1 VILVDTSVWIE
12 AFRRANGEEAA
23 RLRALLDA
31 DAVAMAPPIRI
42 ELLSGSGA
50 ADLPRLRRVLS
61 ALPLFGA
68 SAAIWERM
76 EGWVERA
83 VRAGRRFGVADL
95 LIAAVAAEND
105 LVIWSLDGDFA
116 EMAALGFVRVHEV

>member
-1 VILVDTSVWIE
+1 MILVDTSVWIE
-12 AFRRANGEEAA
+12 AFRRARGDEAA
-23 RLRALLDA
+23 HLRALLDA
-31 DAVAMAPPIRI
+31 DEVAMSPPIRI

-61 ALPLFGA
+61 ALPMFGPTVK
-68 SAAIWERM
+68 SWDRM

-105 LVIWSLDGDFA
+105 LAVWSLDADFA
-116 EMAALGFVRVHEV
+116 EMAALGFVLVHEP